1 MSSLEKQGVSWIA
14 KVKGSIFDELRS
26 IEKESGLQKDNYQG
40 DAVIEALTMPTG
52 TVGLENEFE
61 DTLSLYD
68 QSYQCLIEDLVRKQS
83 GTGDVDTNTIY
94 MEWDH
99 LGKLENKLVS
109 LIGGLST
116 QNAESGSISRSL
128 ELELDAK
135 KQHLLKISDTLLP
148 SAAGTA
154 TSGSATVGTT
164 VPTPNVSTPSTGAAT
179 HPAHTGGS
187 LSAKEESSGLYARM
201 FYTRLIFWAIL
212 VIMLLIAIIHA
223 YSSDEPSLALNTVA
237 IMVALI
243 CLYYSGRWLY
253 RKFFY

>member
-14 KVKGSIFDELRS
+14 KVKGSIFGALRA
-26 IEKESGLQKDNYQG
+26 IEKEGGEQGDDNYQSSLLEG
-40 DAVIEALTMPTG
+40 LAMPTG

-61 DTLSLYD
+61 NTLSLYD
-68 QSYQCLIEDLVRKQS
+68 QSYQCLIEDLVNKQS
-83 GTGDVDTNTIY
+83 GTGTVDTKTIY

-116 QNAESGSISRSL
+116 QNAQSGSISRSL
-128 ELELDAK
+128 EVELDAK

-154 TSGSATVGTT
+154 TSGSATVGAT
-164 VPTPNVSTPSTGAAT
+164 VPTPSVSTPSTSAAT
-179 HPAHTGGS
+179 HPPHTGGS
-187 LSAKEESSGLYARM
+187 LSAKEQSTGLYARM

-212 VIMLLIAIIHA
+212 VIMLFIAIIHA

-253 RKFFY
+253 KKFFY